1 MVSEVDL
8 NQTLLLRWQLLQHAV
23 GSGEAEEGLVEED
36 SGEEAAA
43 AVSVDVVGQGEALVI
58 EEASEVVVEEVSV
71 VEGEEASGVDLLV
84 AATVDLALGTTG
96 MDLEEEVLEAIG
108 KFL

>member
-36 SGEEAAA
+36 SEEEEAAE

-71 VEGEEASGVDLLV
+71 VEIGEVSVTTVEVVSLTDDCSDL
-84 AATVDLALGTTG
+84 TPGS
-96 MDLEEEVLEAIG
+96 
-108 KFL
+108 